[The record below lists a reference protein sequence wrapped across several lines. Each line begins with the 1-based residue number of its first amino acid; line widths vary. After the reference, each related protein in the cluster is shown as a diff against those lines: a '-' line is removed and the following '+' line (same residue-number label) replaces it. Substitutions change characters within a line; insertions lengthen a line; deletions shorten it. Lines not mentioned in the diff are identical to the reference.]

1 MYCTAEAKYVL
12 TDTKH
17 RAASLWQPSYL
28 LVNWVCDFVVYSC
41 KRASGASGTMR
52 RLANV
57 ERNSLMFSGNYHGGR
72 RQRMYR
78 TRAPQ
83 QSPRYHLLNVL
94 TTSASPPWLSD
105 AHLAPVLQF
114 QTRPAAEFHRPR
126 TSMDASMPAATAST
140 GLHPILQSTAVL
152 TLIVVASLSLV
163 VGAIYVIIYFKS
175 IKPMSARSRNY
186 MQAAAAGS
194 SVGGGGGGGK
204 MTEDDGGR
212 VRSTHPFF
220 RRS

>member
-1 MYCTAEAKYVL
+1 
-12 TDTKH
+12 
-17 RAASLWQPSYL
+17 
-28 LVNWVCDFVVYSC
+28 
-41 KRASGASGTMR
+41 
-52 RLANV
+52 
-57 ERNSLMFSGNYHGGR
+57 
-72 RQRMYR
+72 
-78 TRAPQ
+78 
-83 QSPRYHLLNVL
+83 
-94 TTSASPPWLSD
+94 
-105 AHLAPVLQF
+105 
-114 QTRPAAEFHRPR
+114 
-126 TSMDASMPAATAST
+126 MPAATAST

-163 VGAIYVIIYFKS
+163 VGAIYLIIYFKS

-212 VRSTHPFF
+212 ARSTHPFF